1 MSNTETVDVETLVET
16 RTPEQ
21 VEADMIAAAQSEAL
35 AIAEGMSPADR
46 ASVFFQALYGQYE
59 HKLNGLNRKE
69 LIRLCAALVHYP
81 LEDIQPKTDF
91 GMEQLA
97 MGLRLI
103 DAKLVMRETIA
114 MEEREELDNRE
125 KAEYNKNQADAKQ
138 LADSATTTFEQ
149 GDKVNE

>member
-16 RTPEQ
+16 RTPAE
-21 VEADMIAAAQSEAL
+21 VEADMVEAAQEEALIAAEN
-35 AIAEGMSPADR
+35 MSPADR
-46 ASVFFQALYGQYE
+46 ASMFFQALYVQYE

-81 LEDIQPKTDF
+81 LEDLQPKTEF

-114 MEEREELDNRE
+114 MEEREALDNKE
-125 KAEYNKNQADAKQ
+125 KEEYNKNQADAK
-138 LADSATTTFEQ
+138 AIANSAVTTFEQ
-149 GDKVNE
+149 GENVNG